1 MIVVTAPT
9 ANIGRQVV
17 ADLLAR
23 NAPLRLIARD
33 PARLA
38 PEVRERVEVV
48 QGSHSESETLEK
60 ALTGAEAAFWL
71 VPADPHWQNVRDG
84 YVDFARPGVEAFKRH
99 GVGRVVGISA
109 LGRGFTDNAG
119 LVTATL
125 LMDDQI
131 AEAGVN
137 YRALTM
143 PSFMDNLLRQ
153 VASIKNDGV
162 ISAPISGDLKAPT
175 CATRD
180 IAAVAARLLLDDTW
194 SGVGSV
200 PVLGPEDLS
209 FNEMAAI
216 ISDVLGKPVR
226 FQRTPDEA
234 FKARLL
240 AFGMSEPMAQ
250 AMLDMSTAKDR
261 GMDNALPRT
270 PEGTTPTSFREWCEQ
285 VLVPAMR

>member
-1 MIVVTAPT
+1 MIVITAPT

-23 NAPLRLIARD
+23 DTPLRLIARD
-33 PARLA
+33 PSRLA

-48 QGSHSESETLEK
+48 QGSHSEPETVEK
-60 ALTGAEAAFWL
+60 AFTGAEAVFWL
-71 VPADPHWQNVRDG
+71 VPSDPHWPSLKDG

-109 LGRGFTDNAG
+109 LGRGFDGESG
-119 LVTATL
+119 LGAATL
-125 LMDDQI
+125 RMDDLI

-137 YRALTM
+137 FRALTM
-143 PSFMDNLLRQ
+143 PSFMDNTLRQ
-153 VASIKNDGV
+153 VASIKNNGV

-175 CATRD
+175 CATKD
-180 IAAVAARLLLDDTW
+180 IAAVATRLLLDDTW

-226 FQRTPDEA
+226 FERTPDEA
-234 FKARLL
+234 FKSQLL
-240 AFGMSEPMAQ
+240 GFGVSESMAQ
-250 AMLDMSTAKDR
+250 GLLDMYTAKDR